1 MEDVPDLED
10 AEVDETQLKLAETLI
25 ASSDKPFSEIDF
37 EDRYRDA
44 LLELV
49 EDKVA
54 GKEIVSLS
62 EESESAPVVDIMD
75 ALKKSIEDAK
85 LLKDAK

>member
-10 AEVDETQLKLAETLI
+10 GDVGETQLKLAETLI
-25 ASSDKPFSEIDF
+25 ASLDKPFTEINF

-49 EDKVA
+49 EDKIG
-54 GKEIVSLS
+54 GKEIVTLS
-62 EESESAPVVDIMD
+62 EESEYAPVVDIMD

-85 LLKDAK
+85 